1 MYLGLIPNGQAERE
15 SFEAGRIPAPFF
27 GTHCGFGPARSV
39 IVATKLGVFESVYD
53 GAGTPAE
60 IAERCGTD
68 PAATQKLLIAL
79 AGSGYLDCAGGLYS
93 MTAKAR
99 TWLVRTSS
107 RSVTDALM
115 FAFCECELMCH
126 IEDYVRTG
134 IPIDLHE
141 RMNCEQWSLY
151 QRSMRLGRIGLRG
164 RAADTRADRR
174 GRRDRCRRL
183 ARLLL
188 GGAVPAAFRSRRP
201 PIRRDVSE
209 KEL

>member
-1 MYLGLIPNGQAERE
+1 MYLGLIPNGRAVRE

-27 GTHCGFGPARSV
+27 ETHYGFGPARSV
-39 IVATKLGVFESVYD
+39 LVATKLGVFESVYD

-99 TWLVRTSS
+99 SWLVRTSS

-141 RMNCEQWSLY
+141 RMNCEQWRCIS
-151 QRSMRLGRIGLRG
+151 GRCALAESACEAAPLIPVPTG
-164 RAADTRADRR
+164 AADMIDA
-174 GRRDRCRRL
+174 
-183 ARLLL
+183 
-188 GGAVPAAFRSRRP
+188 GGLHGYYSVALSRRHSGLG
-201 PIRRDVSE
+201 DLHFGVT
-209 KEL
+209 